1 MTLPALAL
9 IASCTLPAFHADT
22 TGIALRPGASYC
34 SPGPAPLL
42 NLAYFRVTVCRQ
54 SPTWLAHEAAF
65 KANDGPTW
73 YLYAAQMFAEA
84 TPVMVTRTPIKAAL
98 AGTVYTF
105 TPFNPWGAHPLF
117 FRVET
122 ETSTGRVS
130 CPSNWSAIP

>member
-42 NLAYFRVTVCRQ
+42 NLAYFRVTVSRQ
-54 SPTWLAHEAAF
+54 SPTWLANRAAMLAD
-65 KANDGPTW
+65 KATW
-73 YLYAAQMFAEA
+73 VAYWPAVVAEA
-84 TPVMVTRTPIKAAL
+84 TPAMVTRTPIDPKL